1 MLSVWDT
8 GRISSR
14 TYMKPG
20 WQHVKE
26 AITTDQKNLTD
37 DQRIHEEEKQELK
50 SNERDEGLIPGQNKR
65 AETKTRTARK
75 DR

>member
-1 MLSVWDT
+1 
-8 GRISSR
+8 
-14 TYMKPG
+14 MKPG

-50 SNERDEGLIPGQNKR
+50 SSEKGGQDQSLIPKQSEKFKPGEK
-65 AETKTRTARK
+65 K
-75 DR
+75 